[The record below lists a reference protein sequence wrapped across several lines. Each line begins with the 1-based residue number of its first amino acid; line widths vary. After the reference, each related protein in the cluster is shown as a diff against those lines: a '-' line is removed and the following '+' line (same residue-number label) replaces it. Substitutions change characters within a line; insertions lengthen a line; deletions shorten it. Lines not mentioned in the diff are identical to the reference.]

1 MLAVAPSPLFLSLA
15 DMLDSG
21 LLLLGADRTVLFLNG
36 RASEI
41 FDTTAAVAVGRGLIS
56 VLRDYQA
63 DQMVQ
68 DVLTDNE
75 PREAIIQMPS
85 SGRTLRLRCAP
96 TSAAPTDHADVRLI
110 LLVQDQTQLSQLERA
125 RRDLVANVSHEL
137 RTPLASL
144 KLLAETLQ
152 SDPPEPIA
160 RRMLHQM
167 TNEIDAVTHLVE
179 ELHEL
184 SQLEA
189 GRITI
194 QLTPGRIGQV
204 IERALARIRPQADR
218 KQIMIIAN
226 VVDHRMP
233 VLIDSRRIDQILLN
247 LLHNA
252 VKFTPEHGRITVQ
265 TWVIH
270 VDEHDRTQYRLH
282 TGPTGPTLASSD
294 APAPLLATP
303 TGTQTTLPDDHPAG
317 MWLLISISDTGIGIP
332 ADQLPRV
339 FERFFKVDR
348 SRTRNVGGTGLGL
361 AIAKH
366 LVEGH
371 GGRLWADSSER
382 RGSTFHFTVP
392 MA

>member
-1 MLAVAPSPLFLSLA
+1 MLAVSPSPLFLNLA
-15 DMLDSG
+15 AMLDSG
-21 LLLLGADRTVLFLNG
+21 LLLLSADRTVLFLNR
-36 RASEI
+36 RANEI
-41 FDTTAAVAVGRGLIS
+41 FDTSEDAAIGRGLIS

-68 DVLTDNE
+68 DVLADDE

-85 SGRTLRLRCAP
+85 SGRTLRLRCASISTDTP
-96 TSAAPTDHADVRLI
+96 DHAAVRVI

-144 KLLAETLQ
+144 KLLAETLL

-184 SQLEA
+184 SQIEA

-233 VLIDSRRIDQILLN
+233 VLIDSRRIDQVLLN

-270 VDEHDRTQYRLH
+270 VDEQDHTQYRLH
-282 TGPTGPTLASSD
+282 AGPAGTTMPSS
-294 APAPLLATP
+294 APPAPLLATP

-348 SRTRNVGGTGLGL
+348 SRSRNVGGTGLGL

-371 GGRLWADSSER
+371 GGRLWADSFER

>member
-1 MLAVAPSPLFLSLA
+1 
-15 DMLDSG
+15 
-21 LLLLGADRTVLFLNG
+21 
-36 RASEI
+36 
-41 FDTTAAVAVGRGLIS
+41 
-56 VLRDYQA
+56 
-63 DQMVQ
+63 
-68 DVLTDNE
+68 
-75 PREAIIQMPS
+75 
-85 SGRTLRLRCAP
+85 
-96 TSAAPTDHADVRLI
+96 
-110 LLVQDQTQLSQLERA
+110 
-125 RRDLVANVSHEL
+125 
-137 RTPLASL
+137 
-144 KLLAETLQ
+144 
-152 SDPPEPIA
+152 
-160 RRMLHQM
+160 M

-184 SQLEA
+184 SQIEA

-218 KQIMIIAN
+218 KQIMLIAN

-252 VKFTPEHGRITVQ
+252 VKFTPEQGRITVQ
-265 TWVIH
+265 TQVIH
-270 VDEHDRTQYRLH
+270 VDEHDHTQYRLH
-282 TGPTGPTLASSD
+282 AEPDRATLASPD
-294 APAPLLATP
+294 PPTPLLVTP
-303 TGTQTTLPDDHPAG
+303 TGTQTTLPNDHPAG

-371 GGRLWADSSER
+371 GGRLWADSFER